1 MSYTYELIVYTNDW
15 KKIKRFI
22 GNDLNELTE
31 RFEMWAIKSSYP
43 REDMRIYKGYIQHAG
58 Y

>member
-15 KKIKRFI
+15 KKIKRFV

-31 RFEMWAIKSSYP
+31 RFEMWAIKSNYP
-43 REDMRIYKGYIQHAG
+43 REDMKIYKGHIQHAG